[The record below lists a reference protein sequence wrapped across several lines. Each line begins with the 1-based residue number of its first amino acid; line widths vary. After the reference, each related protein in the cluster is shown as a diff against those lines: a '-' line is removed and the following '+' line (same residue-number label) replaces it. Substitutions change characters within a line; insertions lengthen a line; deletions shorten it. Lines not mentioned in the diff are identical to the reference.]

1 MSLKNIIKKML
12 KSGVKNKF
20 SEMNVNNKKKNLKF
34 IQIYKSSFSSFST
47 SFFSFIIYLVKHS

>member
-1 MSLKNIIKKML
+1 ML